1 MKCILV
7 LLVLSIQA
15 LLALPAWAQATVGS
29 DGGEIRLRCGGI
41 GEEES
46 EPMRAEAGRHALM
59 ILFADAERSWIADVA
74 TRVEDPFTGVR
85 VEALCGPVA
94 LFDVT
99 RQGRYRIVA
108 TYDGQMQ
115 EQWVTL
121 KPGGGVRI
129 VLRWL
134 Q

>member
-1 MKCILV
+1 MKRILV

-15 LLALPAWAQATVGS
+15 LLPLPAWAEASVDS

-41 GEEES
+41 GDEES

-74 TRVEDPFTGVR
+74 TRIEDPFTGVQA
-85 VEALCGPVA
+85 EALCGPVA
-94 LFDVT
+94 LVDVM
-99 RQGRYRIVA
+99 RPGRYRIVA
-108 TYDGQMQ
+108 TYDGHSQ

-121 KPGGGVRI
+121 KPGGGARI